1 MSQQTY
7 SLSPA
12 AFADAVKA
20 YEDQKNFVP
29 PPPGEY
35 VAVIKIAR
43 FGWDPKNQPYVFVSF
58 RVEEGECEGRVIG
71 RRYYVDTKNPETG
84 APIGI
89 GQFLGLWHDAG
100 LDTNTLQGADLV
112 ASVATLVGKKITIVV
127 KTRKDKTD
135 ETKVYTDVSF
145 TKLFDPEPASA
156 STDFAG

>member
-1 MSQQTY
+1 MTQQSY
-7 SLSPA
+7 NLSPA

-35 VAVIKIAR
+35 VAIIKGAR
-43 FGWDPKNQPYVFVSF
+43 FGWDTKQQPYVFANF
-58 RVEEGECEGRVIG
+58 RVEEGECEGRMIG

-100 LDTNTLQGADLV
+100 LDTNALQGADLV
-112 ASVATLVGKKITIVV
+112 ASVATLVGKKLVIVV
-127 KTRKDKTD
+127 KTRKDKSD
-135 ETKVYTDVSF
+135 ETKIYTDVSF
-145 TKLFDPEPASA
+145 TKLFVAEPATA
-156 STDFAG
+156 STDFA